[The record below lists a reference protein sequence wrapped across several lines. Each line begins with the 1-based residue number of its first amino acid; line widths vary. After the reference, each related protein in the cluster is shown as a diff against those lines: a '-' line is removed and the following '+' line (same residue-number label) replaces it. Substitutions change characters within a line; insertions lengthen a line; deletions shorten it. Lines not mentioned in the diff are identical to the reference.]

1 MSICNR
7 IEQDPRNEWAAR
19 ANKHCAR
26 GWRNK
31 QTDVVN
37 KQVATKSS
45 KITARLLFLQSSY
58 FLCLW
63 WPRDEDLECGNSCLC
78 LPPLYARNSRW
89 DGRFLRCWS
98 SRCVEKPNQWIFK
111 RTIRSPLLFKT
122 AKLLKFSASRSRF
135 FFREISVL
143 IQVSVKVLS
152 FVCFSFCRNSRNE
165 FFRRVSLLLG
175 NVCYK
180 QMLLQNCKT
189 DFAKKL
195 MVRQGIKPGYSP
207 ALSDFVRDLKFLRKI

>member
-1 MSICNR
+1 MFKFREFFSRKLERIRKLSGREERKAESEGREKQNNHLNKLSTCMSISNR

-45 KITARLLFLQSSY
+45 KITGGLLFLQLSY
-58 FLCLW
+58 FFCLW

-89 DGRFLRCWS
+89 DGRFSEMLIAFC
-98 SRCVEKPNQWIFK
+98 
-111 RTIRSPLLFKT
+111 LFQFVSQL
-122 AKLLKFSASRSRF
+122 AKWVFPARF
-135 FFREISVL
+135 TFTR
-143 IQVSVKVLS
+143 Q
-152 FVCFSFCRNSRNE
+152 C
-165 FFRRVSLLLG
+165 
-175 NVCYK
+175 
-180 QMLLQNCKT
+180 LLQT
-189 DFAKKL
+189 DAVTKL
-195 MVRQGIKPGYSP
+195 QDR
-207 ALSDFVRDLKFLRKI
+207 FCEKINGTTKH

>member
-1 MSICNR
+1 MSISNR

-45 KITARLLFLQSSY
+45 KITGGLLFLQSSY

-89 DGRFLRCWS
+89 DGRFSEMLIAFC
-98 SRCVEKPNQWIFK
+98 
-111 RTIRSPLLFKT
+111 LFQFLSQL
-122 AKLLKFSASRSRF
+122 AKW
-135 FFREISVL
+135 V
-143 IQVSVKVLS
+143 
-152 FVCFSFCRNSRNE
+152 
-165 FFRRVSLLLG
+165 LLG

-195 MVRQGIKPGYSP
+195 MVRQSIKPGYSP
-207 ALSDFVRDLKFLRKI
+207 ALSDFARDLKFLRKI